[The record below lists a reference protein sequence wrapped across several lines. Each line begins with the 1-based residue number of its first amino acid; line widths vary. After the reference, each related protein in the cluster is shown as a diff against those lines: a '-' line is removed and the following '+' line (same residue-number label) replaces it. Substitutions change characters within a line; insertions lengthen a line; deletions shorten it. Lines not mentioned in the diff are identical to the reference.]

1 MKKQV
6 HTVAALLAA
15 LLLAALAAVGSMKAA
30 PSTRALNEGQLISLR
45 DQWTAAPAS
54 PDGFRDYVYTIPKL
68 EGSAHTVSL
77 EVFWCSAVLLL
88 DGEEL
93 VNYEEPPSMGGTV
106 RLWVDLPEECT
117 GATLTL
123 RLKEGT
129 LSGQRALSGHSYL
142 GSSNAVFAKFIF
154 DNLYALIFGCF
165 TTILGCIV
173 LAGGFFL
180 GHRKSKR
187 TYSSLFLGLF
197 IFFSGIWVVCD
208 SQLPMLFS
216 GHTVRIVF
224 LSFVTFMSMP
234 ICLLLYIRKI
244 LSCQSRALNI
254 LCLLQAANL
263 FVMIV
268 CYLLGRKE
276 PYGTLLTCHFLLM
289 CSVVAVL
296 VLCVRD
302 MRRGNP
308 DIRGVISGFILLGA
322 CSIAALVL
330 FYLIPGTNYAYL
342 YSIGMML
349 FTLCLSITN
358 IRKLYAQLEKSIHAE
373 AYQKLAYS
381 DALTGLENRMAME
394 EHQKKQLTDHT
405 VYVMI
410 DLNGLKQINDAYG
423 HSAGDAAIIAAAESI
438 QEVFQDIGKCYRIG
452 GDEFLVIL
460 EDIPEQTLADAERRL
475 EQSLEQKSQG
485 LPYSVTLAL
494 GIARSTEPGETGD
507 SLFSRADEC
516 MYQKK
521 EQMKK
526 SSAVSDK

>member
-6 HTVAALLAA
+6 HTVTALLVA

-30 PSTRALNEGQLISLR
+30 PSIQALNEGQLISLR

-54 PDGFRDYVYTIPKL
+54 PDGFSDYVYTIPKL

-77 EVFWCSAVLLL
+77 EVFWCSAALLL

-93 VNYEEPPSMGGTV
+93 VSYEEPPSMGGTV
-106 RLWVDLPEECT
+106 RLWVDLPEDCT
-117 GATLTL
+117 GSTLTL

-129 LSGQRALSGHSYL
+129 LSGQRVLSGHSYL
-142 GSSNAVFAKFIF
+142 GSSNAVFTQFIF
-154 DNLYALIFGCF
+154 DNLYALVFGCF
-165 TTILGCIV
+165 TTILGCTV

-180 GHRKSKR
+180 GHRKAKR

-197 IFFSGIWVVCD
+197 IFFSGTWVVCD

-224 LSFVTFMSMP
+224 LSFVMFMSMP
-234 ICLLLYIRKI
+234 ICLLLYIRKM
-244 LSCQSRALNI
+244 LSCPSRMLDI

-263 FVMIV
+263 LVMIA
-268 CYLLGRKE
+268 CYLLGWKE
-276 PYGTLLTCHFLLM
+276 PYGTLVTCHLLLM

-302 MRRGNP
+302 MRRGNQ
-308 DIRGVISGFILLGA
+308 DIRGVVSGFILLGA

-330 FYLIPGTNYAYL
+330 FYLIPGTNYACL

-349 FTLCLSITN
+349 FALCLSVAN

-381 DALTGLENRMAME
+381 DALTGLANRMAME
-394 EHQKKQLTDHT
+394 EHQKQPLTEHT

-410 DLNGLKQINDAYG
+410 DLNGLKQINDTYG

-438 QEVFQDIGKCYRIG
+438 REVFQDIGKCYRIG
-452 GDEFLVIL
+452 GDEFLAIL

-475 EQSLEQKSQG
+475 EQSLAKKSRD
-485 LPYSVTLAL
+485 LPHAVTLAI
-494 GIARSTEPGETGD
+494 GVARSAGPGETGD

-526 SSAVSDK
+526 ASATSVK